1 MANPVKASA
10 PTPSMV
16 QQPAKGELNI
26 KFNKRGQII
35 NIKIDADEMVAIL
48 IDEFFKKSGTKNGN
62 FMFNG
67 NTLSPSDSNTLAEA
81 GLRNNS

>member
-1 MANPVKASA
+1 
-10 PTPSMV
+10 
-16 QQPAKGELNI
+16 
-26 KFNKRGQII
+26 
-35 NIKIDADEMVAIL
+35 MVAIL